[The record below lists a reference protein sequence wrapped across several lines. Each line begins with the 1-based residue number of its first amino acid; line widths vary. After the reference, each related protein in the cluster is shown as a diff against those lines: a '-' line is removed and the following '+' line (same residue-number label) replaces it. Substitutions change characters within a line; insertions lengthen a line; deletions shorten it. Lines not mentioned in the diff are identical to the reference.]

1 MDEKISKLMK
11 KMEKQLD
18 SSRYKHTLG
27 VMYTASSMAMRYD
40 ANIQNALLAGLLHD
54 CAKCIPNPKKLKLCI
69 NNQIN
74 INDVEKKNPGLL
86 HAKLGAFLAK
96 TKYGIDDKEVLSAI
110 TWHTTG
116 KPNMSLLDKIIYIA
130 DFIEPGR
137 IELPNMKKV
146 RKLAFEDIDE
156 CLFQILSDSLIYFQ
170 KKNVPI
176 DSMTEKTYIYY
187 KNELGK

>member
-11 KMEKQLD
+11 KLEKQLD

-40 ANIQNALLAGLLHD
+40 MNIQKALLAGLLHD

-69 NNQIN
+69 NHQIN

-96 TKYGIDDKEVLSAI
+96 TKYGIDDEEVLSAI

-137 IELPNMKKV
+137 IELPNMKKI

-156 CLFQILSDSLIYFQ
+156 CLFQILSDSLIFFQ
-170 KKNVPI
+170 EKEMPI
-176 DSMTEKTYIYY
+176 DSMTEKTYVYY